1 MDVFLK
7 LTNRCIYPPE
17 EPFEALRIFQEL
29 RNFCPFVE
37 FQGLENVCISNT
49 ETFSRTKEAF
59 QGLKNVFTPGTKNV
73 VRNPTISG
81 TGNFLFFFTFYKTLG
96 LLCLHYMNVIILF
109 SLQEPFQKHNIFF
122 RNSKYEHFL
131 HRNLLKTLGFFSQF

>member
-49 ETFSRTKEAF
+49 QTFSRTKEAF

-81 TGNFLFFFTFYKTLG
+81 TGNFLFF
-96 LLCLHYMNVIILF
+96 LH
-109 SLQEPFQKHNIFF
+109 STKP
-122 RNSKYEHFL
+122 
-131 HRNLLKTLGFFSQF
+131 